1 MRFRLNALL
10 TVAFLLA
17 ANSAL
22 AQRTD
27 ELVLYNGNTITGEVK
42 SLQQGKLKFKTD
54 HAGTIYLEWDF
65 INSVTSTN
73 FFEVENQL
81 GDHYYGMLAP
91 GPEDKKLTVIGPTET
106 VFLDMDRV
114 VTIMPIKQTFWGRID
129 GSLNLGFSFTSADN
143 ILQYSIESD
152 ATYREQKYSSSIK
165 LSSIQTRFQT
175 EQDEDTSVTFRDN
188 LDFTFT
194 RYRKNRYFAAG
205 TLTFTRSSELGIDF
219 RTELGWVY
227 GRRFK
232 QTNKSNLQA
241 AAGLTVSRETPIGDD
256 DPSSIFLSAAILGRY
271 HFFLYNYPK
280 TDLLIELAVLP
291 GISPARWRGGGKPR
305 LRGGPL
311 RRLDVLMAWV
321 LGTRDRRRNDA
332 LFPLVFFRALPR
344 SGRMW
349 RRDASGRAGRGLR
362 TSRRARDLH
371 GELSV
376 GVFC

>member
-1 MRFRLNALL
+1 
-10 TVAFLLA
+10 
-17 ANSAL
+17 
-22 AQRTD
+22 
-27 ELVLYNGNTITGEVK
+27 
-42 SLQQGKLKFKTD
+42 
-54 HAGTIYLEWDF
+54 
-65 INSVTSTN
+65 
-73 FFEVENQL
+73 
-81 GDHYYGMLAP
+81 
-91 GPEDKKLTVIGPTET
+91 
-106 VFLDMDRV
+106 MDRV

-291 GISPARWRGGGKPR
+291 GISDWPRVRVNFNGMLKREIITDFTVNFSISDNYDSGQRPARWRGGGKPR

>member
-291 GISPARWRGGGKPR
+291 GISDWPRVRVNFNGMLKREIITDFTVNFSISDNYDSVPPGGEEAANH
-305 LRGGPL
+305 
-311 RRLDVLMAWV
+311 DFAVV
-321 LGTRDRRRNDA
+321 
-332 LFPLVFFRALPR
+332 
-344 SGRMW
+344 
-349 RRDASGRAGRGLR
+349 
-362 TSRRARDLH
+362 
-371 GELSV
+371 LSV
-376 GVFC
+376 GWTF